1 MDQDLIAPRIDSR
14 QAKLAGRAAE
24 QIVADVI
31 ELGWPVGHVLG
42 SEAELLERYGVSRA
56 VLREAVRL
64 VEHQRVARMRRGT
77 GGGLVIDEPDV
88 DAVIGPTVIYLLR
101 ANATLD
107 ELFDTRIILEELV
120 AELASQRAGE
130 ADISTV
136 RETLAD
142 ESEGNFTEY
151 RRLHTQLAAL
161 TGNPVLQLFVETFS
175 RVIDFHFADEAML
188 PASMTKE
195 VQHAHASIAR
205 AILTNNPG
213 VARERMSRHLRAE
226 ADFIHRQP
234 ATVQHLDP
242 TAALAGTDGDK
253 RGEALARQIFAW
265 VLDTGATPGTFI
277 GSEATLMAKYKASR
291 AVLREAIRILEYQ
304 QIALTRRGP
313 GGGLFVTEPDS
324 SALTEI
330 ISIYLRRHGVTAQH
344 IEELRTGLELAVAER
359 AAAAV
364 RSGAVDVSVI
374 EQALATESDQGVTA
388 AYAKREDFHS
398 VLARLSG
405 NKALELVHRVT
416 MRLGWNFFA
425 QYADADPQALERA
438 SRVIDPAHRSIAD
451 ALLAGDSELAV
462 VRMRAHVSATLP
474 PGR

>member
-1 MDQDLIAPRIDSR
+1 MEQDLIAPRIDSR

-64 VEHQRVARMRRGT
+64 IEHQHVARMRRGT
-77 GGGLVIDEPDV
+77 GGGLVIDEPNV

-101 ANATLD
+101 AGATLD

-120 AELASQRAGE
+120 AELASQRVDE
-130 ADISTV
+130 ADIRTV
-136 RETLAD
+136 RETLAN
-142 ESEGNFTEY
+142 ESSGNFTDA
-151 RRLHTQLAAL
+151 RLLHTQLATL

-175 RVIDFHFADEAML
+175 RVIEFHFKDDAVL
-188 PASMTKE
+188 PPNVSKE

-213 VARERMSRHLRAE
+213 MARERMSRHLRAE
-226 ADFIHRQP
+226 AEFIARQP

-265 VLDTGATPGTFI
+265 VLETEAKPGTFI
-277 GSEATLMAKYKASR
+277 GSEAALMAKYRASR

-324 SALTEI
+324 AALTDI
-330 ISIYLRRHGVTAQH
+330 ISIYLRRHGVTAEH
-344 IEELRTGLELAVAER
+344 IHELRSGLELAVAER
-359 AAAAV
+359 AANAV
-364 RSGAVDVSVI
+364 RDGAVDASII
-374 EQALATESDQGVTA
+374 EKALATESEKGLIA
-388 AYAKREDFHS
+388 AYAHREDFHS
-398 VLARLSG
+398 MLGQLSG
-405 NKALELVHRVT
+405 NRALELVHRVT
-416 MRLGWNFFA
+416 MRLGWNFFS
-425 QYADADPQALERA
+425 QYADADPQAIERA
-438 SRVIDPAHRSIAD
+438 ARAVDPAHRGIAD

-462 VRMRAHVSATLP
+462 VRMRAHVSTTSP
-474 PGR
+474 PAG